1 MKPDVPVVMGG
12 FLGSLAMDIAP
23 NLNGE
28 YSAGNASTMGLALFF
43 VGQEF
48 ERAAEIRVRENG
60 EMRSLFAD
68 AQSGEL
74 VSDET
79 LRTRLRQ
86 ASGGN
91 DESLAIS
98 ALDATNARLKSLLI
112 ELQITLE
119 ASTTAAAAALESK
132 VWDHLVRSAEG
143 RRLVLPEMG

>member
-68 AQSGEL
+68 AQSGEHARRPHDQ
-74 VSDET
+74 VS
-79 LRTRLRQ
+79 LRTGPSHVRRGHPEV
-86 ASGGN
+86 AV
-91 DESLAIS
+91 D
-98 ALDATNARLKSLLI
+98 LDHSSSPSSS
-112 ELQITLE
+112 
-119 ASTTAAAAALESK
+119 ST
-132 VWDHLVRSAEG
+132 
-143 RRLVLPEMG
+143 